1 MKSNMEIW
9 KYRNKVIYYFITL
22 LLYYFITSVSYAH
35 FEDTGIGARPV
46 GLGNAYTALAED
58 IYAVYYNPACLSK
71 VKWKEFGLNYEKLY
85 WGLDDNS
92 KLGNAF
98 IGYTQP
104 IKTEGRRKMEDG
116 SWKNASLKMEEG
128 RDWGTI
134 GIGWLNFTL
143 SKYYSE
149 NSFIIGYGKRI
160 HYSIESEKIPDY
172 IKSILNPVGEG
183 NLSAGLNL
191 KILSKRYGKTIYT
204 ENAANLDTGV
214 LKNACDPVFEN
225 GYSKTALSIDLGFL
239 YDFSNYHSVALF
251 LKDINQ
257 PDMGFDAKDR
267 IYCGMKIGYVY
278 KRKDFNM
285 VSDFSLQRGD
295 IKFSNGA
302 EKWFMNRTIA
312 ARGGLGIGSR
322 EYVNLSL
329 GGTYVYSSIFQFDYS
344 FQYPL
349 KGIVSSYGT
358 HQISLIMRFGMPPPE
373 EVKRDEEVK
382 ELKTELE
389 KVREVIK
396 EEKSRAEKAIIAK
409 NELEKT
415 VYDVREKQLLAEGK
429 LRRAQEEI
437 AKAKELPVRELP
449 VEEKKVEKAEAV
461 SIEQETALKSTV
473 LFDKDDFTLKQS
485 AIRVVDHIAETL
497 IVFPL
502 QKANIEGH
510 ADMFEDEAEI
520 ISKKRA
526 EVIYDYLIK
535 EYDISTER
543 LNILYFSADRPAADP
558 STQDGMAQN
567 RRVEMTII
575 K

>member
-1 MKSNMEIW
+1 MIKKLRDLEI
-9 KYRNKVIYYFITL
+9 KKLRIRIFL
-22 LLYYFITSVSYAH
+22 LNILISIFLISHSYAH

-46 GLGNAYTALAED
+46 GFGNAYTALAED

-104 IKTEGRRKMEDG
+104 IKTVGRRQEAEG
-116 SWKNASLKMEEG
+116 SRGTK
-128 RDWGTI
+128 DWGTI
-134 GIGWLNFTL
+134 GVGWLNFTL

-160 HYSIESEKIPDY
+160 HYSIESEKIPGF
-172 IKSILNPVGEG
+172 IKTVLNPVGEG

-214 LKNACDPVFEN
+214 LKNACDPVFKN

-239 YDFSNYHSVALF
+239 YDFSNYHSVAVF
-251 LKDINQ
+251 FKDINQ
-257 PDMGFDAKDR
+257 PDMGFIAKDR
-267 IYCGMKIGYVY
+267 IHQGMKIGYVY

-285 VSDFSLQRGD
+285 VSDFSIQRGD

-302 EKWFMNRTIA
+302 EKWFMDKTFA

-322 EYVNLSL
+322 EYVNLSI

-349 KGIVSSYGT
+349 KGILSSYGT
-358 HQISLIMRFGMPPPE
+358 HQVSLTMRFGVPPLE
-373 EVKRDEEVK
+373 EVERDEKVR

-389 KVREVIK
+389 RVREVIK
-396 EEKSRAEKAIIAK
+396 EEKYKRDEAVSAK
-409 NELEKT
+409 NELEKEIHEAK
-415 VYDVREKQLLAEGK
+415 EKQRLTERK
-429 LRRAQEEI
+429 LRSVQEELT
-437 AKAKELPVRELP
+437 KAEELPVRELP
-449 VEEKKVEKAEAV
+449 VEEKEVEKEVEAV
-461 SIEQETALKSTV
+461 PMELETTLKSIV
-473 LFDKDDFTLKQS
+473 LFDADDFTLKQS

-543 LNILYFSADRPAADP
+543 LNILYFSADRPVADP